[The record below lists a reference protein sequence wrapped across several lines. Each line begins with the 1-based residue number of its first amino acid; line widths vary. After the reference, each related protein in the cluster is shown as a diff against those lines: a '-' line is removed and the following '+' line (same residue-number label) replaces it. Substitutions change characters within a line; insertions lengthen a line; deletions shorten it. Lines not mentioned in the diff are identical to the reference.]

1 MCCCRRREGLTE
13 ACCRPVDKDGQRIPW
28 IHSPASDVFFTVLI
42 VLSTI
47 LLGVDIELGL
57 RQVAE
62 DWRDVINW
70 VQFGLLLVFVL
81 ELFLRV
87 CTDGCR
93 YFLSL
98 ANLLDAFI
106 IFCSL
111 AEYVVVAAIGQGVLL
126 NTLAVMRIF
135 RLLRILRVIRLVRVC
150 PQLYSICINLVS
162 AIRAVS
168 WVFLLLF
175 VFMYISA
182 LSCTVLLAGAKD
194 DIIRTNFGSVFASIY
209 IHFVILTVEGF
220 PEIVAAIAEEFGWLW
235 YVYFVGYILFTNI
248 MIMNTVTG
256 VICQTVVSHSAMDAG
271 VKAQSY
277 REFEKLKEVVL
288 DCMVLEGLQYDV
300 NESMDF
306 DMFRQ
311 VMRNPGVRACFDA
324 VDICLDLSEEQLF
337 SIIDENG
344 DGELSFDEFFQSLW
358 RLRGSKERLHS
369 LLVQA
374 DIVHTHKRLKER
386 MVQLTE
392 DLEDYHREECAE
404 LREQLESRVQA
415 MVDGLEAHRGEAQK
429 AREEEEESTRLEL
442 SHLLDSAHEAAET
455 ARETL
460 SSLEEQ
466 IAVKRKRVA
475 DLQAQ
480 LAEQRLREIRDV
492 EEVSAPQESA
502 QAPSD
507 VDVNSPVGSERRPLL
522 ETASSSPPSPSSPAS
537 PASPQA
543 PPSPATESG
552 SPESSPVEGGSPS
565 MESPSGKRVRE
576 RMASRRRLEELHRQ
590 KSATAEARRGSEQPK
605 SHRLL
610 QTFQTHASAT
620 RSVAKAATFESSRDR
635 KSVV

>member
-42 VLSTI
+42 VLGTI

-62 DWRDVINW
+62 AWSVMKGVDSRTPGMPFDKHNANIR
-70 VQFGLLLVFVL
+70 FGLLLVFVL

-288 DCMVLEGLQYDV
+288 DCMVLEG
-300 NESMDF
+300 
-306 DMFRQ
+306 
-311 VMRNPGVRACFDA
+311 
-324 VDICLDLSEEQLF
+324 
-337 SIIDENG
+337 
-344 DGELSFDEFFQSLW
+344 
-358 RLRGSKERLHS
+358 KE
-369 LLVQA
+369 
-374 DIVHTHKRLKER
+374 
-386 MVQLTE
+386 
-392 DLEDYHREECAE
+392 
-404 LREQLESRVQA
+404 
-415 MVDGLEAHRGEAQK
+415 
-429 AREEEEESTRLEL
+429 
-442 SHLLDSAHEAAET
+442 
-455 ARETL
+455 
-460 SSLEEQ
+460 
-466 IAVKRKRVA
+466 
-475 DLQAQ
+475 
-480 LAEQRLREIRDV
+480 
-492 EEVSAPQESA
+492 
-502 QAPSD
+502 
-507 VDVNSPVGSERRPLL
+507 
-522 ETASSSPPSPSSPAS
+522 
-537 PASPQA
+537 
-543 PPSPATESG
+543 
-552 SPESSPVEGGSPS
+552 
-565 MESPSGKRVRE
+565 
-576 RMASRRRLEELHRQ
+576 
-590 KSATAEARRGSEQPK
+590 EARSSFINAFLPIFELA
-605 SHRLL
+605 LL
-610 QTFQTHASAT
+610 
-620 RSVAKAATFESSRDR
+620 
-635 KSVV
+635 

>member
-1 MCCCRRREGLTE
+1 MALAIDLQSPPVDVNAPLDERDIQLVQASFAHVARLGAKNVGKLLFMNIFKVAPGAVDLFPFARGEANLYRPGGNLELHALKLMETVATAVSMLRELDQLVPILEGLGLQHAGFGVQATHYDLVGI
-13 ACCRPVDKDGQRIPW
+13 A
-28 IHSPASDVFFTVLI
+28 LI
-42 VLSTI
+42 ST
-47 LLGVDIELGL
+47 L
-57 RQVAE
+57 
-62 DWRDVINW
+62 
-70 VQFGLLLVFVL
+70 
-81 ELFLRV
+81 
-87 CTDGCR
+87 
-93 YFLSL
+93 
-98 ANLLDAFI
+98 
-106 IFCSL
+106 
-111 AEYVVVAAIGQGVLL
+111 
-126 NTLAVMRIF
+126 
-135 RLLRILRVIRLVRVC
+135 
-150 PQLYSICINLVS
+150 
-162 AIRAVS
+162 
-168 WVFLLLF
+168 
-175 VFMYISA
+175 
-182 LSCTVLLAGAKD
+182 
-194 DIIRTNFGSVFASIY
+194 
-209 IHFVILTVEGF
+209 
-220 PEIVAAIAEEFGWLW
+220 
-235 YVYFVGYILFTNI
+235 
-248 MIMNTVTG
+248 
-256 VICQTVVSHSAMDAG
+256 
-271 VKAQSY
+271 
-277 REFEKLKEVVL
+277 EVVL
-288 DCMVLEGLQYDV
+288 GRQFTEPVKHAFMKVWKLIKETMLSQEPPSTVLKGLQYDV

-374 DIVHTHKRLKER
+374 DIVHTHRRLKDR

-429 AREEEEESTRLEL
+429 AREEEEESARLEL

-460 SSLEEQ
+460 STLEEQ

-480 LAEQRLREIRDV
+480 LAEQRLREIRDA
-492 EEVSAPQESA
+492 EEASTPQESA
-502 QAPSD
+502 QAPSE
-507 VDVNSPVGSERRPLL
+507 VEVNSPVGSERRPLL
-522 ETASSSPPSPSSPAS
+522 ETASSPPPSPTSPAS

-552 SPESSPVEGGSPS
+552 SPGSSPGEGGSPS

-620 RSVAKAATFESSRDR
+620 RSVAKAATFESSSSGESEPEVE
-635 KSVV
+635 KEEGT

>member
-1 MCCCRRREGLTE
+1 MLRELDELVPILEGLGLQH
-13 ACCRPVDKDGQRIPW
+13 AGFGVQAAHYDLVGI
-28 IHSPASDVFFTVLI
+28 ALI
-42 VLSTI
+42 ST
-47 LLGVDIELGL
+47 L
-57 RQVAE
+57 
-62 DWRDVINW
+62 
-70 VQFGLLLVFVL
+70 
-81 ELFLRV
+81 
-87 CTDGCR
+87 
-93 YFLSL
+93 
-98 ANLLDAFI
+98 
-106 IFCSL
+106 
-111 AEYVVVAAIGQGVLL
+111 
-126 NTLAVMRIF
+126 
-135 RLLRILRVIRLVRVC
+135 
-150 PQLYSICINLVS
+150 
-162 AIRAVS
+162 
-168 WVFLLLF
+168 
-175 VFMYISA
+175 
-182 LSCTVLLAGAKD
+182 
-194 DIIRTNFGSVFASIY
+194 
-209 IHFVILTVEGF
+209 
-220 PEIVAAIAEEFGWLW
+220 
-235 YVYFVGYILFTNI
+235 
-248 MIMNTVTG
+248 
-256 VICQTVVSHSAMDAG
+256 
-271 VKAQSY
+271 
-277 REFEKLKEVVL
+277 EVVL
-288 DCMVLEGLQYDV
+288 GRQFTEPVKHAFMKVWKLIKETMLSLQYDV

-344 DGELSFDEFFQSLW
+344 DGELSFDEFFLSLW

-374 DIVHTHKRLKER
+374 DIVHTHRRLKER

-429 AREEEEESTRLEL
+429 AREEEEESARLEL

-455 ARETL
+455 TVDITGIAIAGAGPDFEVMYCNEPEGSEMKHWHNYPGSHRTEEGFHRLRSGLWTTKNLMLRWHADPEGSSEKRSWRVAAKARETL
-460 SSLEEQ
+460 STLEEQ

-480 LAEQRLREIRDV
+480 LAEQRLREIRDA
-492 EEVSAPQESA
+492 EEASALQESA
-502 QAPSD
+502 QAPSEAE
-507 VDVNSPVGSERRPLL
+507 VNSPVGSERRPLL
-522 ETASSSPPSPSSPAS
+522 ETASSPPPSPTSPAS

-543 PPSPATESG
+543 PPSPATEAG
-552 SPESSPVEGGSPS
+552 SPDSSPGEGGSPSGSPS

-620 RSVAKAATFESSRDR
+620 RSVAKAATFESSSSGDSEPEVE
-635 KSVV
+635 KEEGTW